1 MTTLSQPRAR
11 SAGRMDRTTSVRRLG
26 HGLTQV
32 VNWLRSQVRD
42 IAAAGQLGSD
52 PETEI
57 GRSTGARI

>member
-11 SAGRMDRTTSVRRLG
+11 SAGRVVRTTSVRRLG
-26 HGLTQV
+26 HGLARV
-32 VNWLRSQVRD
+32 VSWLRSQAAE
-42 IAAAGQLGSD
+42 IADAGQLGPD